1 MYRVLYIG
9 QGVGDKNNAGVLWK
23 REGSDT
29 YDTLGELYQHSGK
42 TLAAACHTS
51 PRGRRAY
58 IGFISIMLRI
68 GLPEIDESKVP
79 VQNAINLSYRAERS

>member
-1 MYRVLYIG
+1 MTHLVNCSI
-9 QGVGDKNNAGVLWK
+9 
-23 REGSDT
+23 
-29 YDTLGELYQHSGK
+29 QHSGK
-42 TLAAACHTS
+42 TLAAACHTA

>member
-9 QGVGDKNNAGVLWK
+9 REVGDKNNAGVLWK

-29 YDTLGELYQHSGK
+29 YDTLGELYSTFRQNIGGCISHRP
-42 TLAAACHTS
+42 T
-51 PRGRRAY
+51 GRRAY
-58 IGFISIMLRI
+58 TEFSSIVLRI
-68 GLPEIDESKVP
+68 GPPEIDESDVP